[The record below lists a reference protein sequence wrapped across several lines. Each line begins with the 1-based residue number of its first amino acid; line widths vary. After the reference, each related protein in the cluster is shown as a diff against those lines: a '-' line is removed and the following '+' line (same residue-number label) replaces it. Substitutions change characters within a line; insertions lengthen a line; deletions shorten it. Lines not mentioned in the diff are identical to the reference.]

1 MKYGNFFTQ
10 ILIFSLKKVDDLRP
24 RERERE
30 QEEKGTTNSAP
41 RSMSFVTVGKARLA
55 ELSFSTFGGTPLAEF
70 SKAPPLLVLACS
82 EKQYRDLL
90 LDW

>member
-1 MKYGNFFTQ
+1 
-10 ILIFSLKKVDDLRP
+10 
-24 RERERE
+24 
-30 QEEKGTTNSAP
+30 
-41 RSMSFVTVGKARLA
+41 MSFVTVGKARLA
-55 ELSFSTFGGTPLAEF
+55 ELSFGGTPLAEF

>member
-1 MKYGNFFTQ
+1 MRKRG
-10 ILIFSLKKVDDLRP
+10 
-24 RERERE
+24 
-30 QEEKGTTNSAP
+30 QEEKGATNSAP
-41 RSMSFVTVGKARLA
+41 RSMSFVTVGKARQCSFM
-55 ELSFSTFGGTPLAEF
+55 LSFSTFVGTRFVEF